1 MDIRSLQY
9 FLAVIRLGTVGA
21 AAEAHF
27 VTQPAVSA
35 QLKRLEAEVGER
47 LFERRGR
54 SLVPTAAGRLLAAH
68 AEDVVRRMDALGAAM
83 RGLRGLE
90 TGTLRVGN
98 IDAASVYVLPEV
110 YRQFHDRY
118 PGITVE
124 IVVGDSRHLL
134 EALRRGDVEL
144 ATMTLPVDEP
154 GLVVRRI
161 YREDLVPVAHT
172 GHPLARARRV
182 TLEELSSA
190 GLITYPADAT
200 SRRLLEQVFESHGAA
215 LRSRMEISSPE
226 AIRALTEAGLGVSI
240 LPRPVVAGALGR
252 TLAALRLPR
261 EVRFR
266 REIGIVLHDTETLS
280 PAARA
285 FLELVERA
293 FR

>member
-35 QLKRLEAEVGER
+35 QLKRLEAEVGEP

-54 SLVPTAAGRLLAAH
+54 RLVPTAAGRLLAEH
-68 AEDVVRRMDALGAAM
+68 ADDVVRRMSELEAAM
-83 RGLRGLE
+83 QGLRGLE
-90 TGTLRVGN
+90 VGTLRVGN

-110 YRQFHDRY
+110 YREFHGRY
-118 PGITVE
+118 PGVTVE
-124 IVVGDSRHLL
+124 IVVGDSRRLL
-134 EALRRGDVEL
+134 DALRRGDVEV
-144 ATMTLPVDEP
+144 AIMTLPVDES
-154 GLVVRRI
+154 GLAVRGI
-161 YREDLVPVAHT
+161 YREELVPVARPN
-172 GHPLARARRV
+172 HPLARARRV
-182 TLEELSSA
+182 ALDELCQA
-190 GLITYPADAT
+190 GLITYPGGAT
-200 SRRLLEQVFESHGAA
+200 SRRLLEQVFAGHGAT

-240 LPRPVVAGALGR
+240 LPQPLVAGALGR

-261 EVRFR
+261 GVRFFRDIGVVR
-266 REIGIVLHDTETLS
+266 RDGAPPS

-285 FLELVERA
+285 FLDLVERA